1 MLIQQQPLTDF
12 VSKLFQASGA
22 TEVIADEVAAHLVL
36 ANLKGHDSHGVGM
49 IPSYVYNIAQKL
61 LDPTTTGEVIVDKG
75 AVILYDAKTGFGQVA
90 GRLAMDLAIERAKST
105 GVVCLGV
112 RNAHHLGRIGTYGE
126 HAAAAGLGST
136 SYVNVVGH
144 EPQVSPFGGR
154 DRRMTTNPF
163 CATLP
168 RRDAPPVVLDMATS
182 AIALGKVRVAH
193 KKGEPVPDGVLVDHE
208 GRPTNNASVM
218 YEEPFGALGPFGGHK
233 GYGLAV
239 MCELLGGGLAGHWTA
254 QPKHPRSSQIINN
267 MLSFV
272 FDPDLFGGG
281 EQFDDEMT
289 AMIDYLHSTTPAVGT
304 DKVRIPGEPERES
317 EQARRDNGIPIDSN
331 SWQGIVTSAYKV
343 GLTASDI
350 PS

>member
-1 MLIQQQPLTDF
+1 MLIHAEPLTQF
-12 VSKLFQASGA
+12 VSNLFIASGA
-22 TEVIADEVAAHLVL
+22 SAEVAEEVAAHLVA

-49 IPSYVYNIAQKL
+49 IPAYVHNIAQNL
-61 LDPTTTGEVIVDKG
+61 LNPKATSKTIVDKG
-75 AVILYDAKTGFGQVA
+75 AVILVDAQTGFGQVA
-90 GRLAMDLAIERAKST
+90 GRIAMDLAIERAKVT

-126 HAAAAGLGST
+126 HAAAAGLAST

-168 RRDAPPVVLDMATS
+168 RRNAPPVVLDMATS

-193 KKGEPVPDGVLVDHE
+193 KKGEPVPDGALVDHE
-208 GRPTNNASVM
+208 GAPTNNPAVM
-218 YEEPFGALGPFGGHK
+218 YEEPYGALGPFGGHK

-254 QPKHPRSSQIINN
+254 QPNHPRSSQIINN

-281 EQFDDEMT
+281 DGFDTEMT

-317 EQARRDNGIPIDSN
+317 EQERRQNGIPIDDN
-331 SWQGIVTSAYKV
+331 SWQGIATSAYKV
-343 GLTASDI
+343 GLTESDI